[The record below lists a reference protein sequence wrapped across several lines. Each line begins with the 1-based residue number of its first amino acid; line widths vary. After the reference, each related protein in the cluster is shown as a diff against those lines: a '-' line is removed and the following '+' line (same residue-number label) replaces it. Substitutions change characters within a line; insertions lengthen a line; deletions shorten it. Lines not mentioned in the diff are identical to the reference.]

1 MNTMSRPNFKL
12 STLAALLIA
21 ANAVYAQENT
31 TPSQS
36 EADNAGTSTAI
47 QSVTVS
53 GTSRSTRT
61 ENKNSYTTSAMR
73 TTTGLALSPKET
85 PQSVSVI
92 TKKQLDEQ
100 GISTMEDALRKTT
113 GINVVAD
120 SGRYRYQS
128 RGFYIDQIEEDGI
141 SSTVPGAS
149 TNMYQDAQ
157 SMSDLALYD
166 HIEVVRGAT
175 GLTQANGSPGGTI
188 NATRKRPTAKTQ
200 IQAEAMVNRFGSVR
214 TLGDV
219 SGSLNQAKTLRGRAV
234 ALLERD
240 NSFKDDVDGKKGLI
254 YGIMEADAGENT
266 KITFGLSHQHKRETL
281 DPSGLLLSKDGKDL
295 HLPRDTFLAAGWNEG
310 KFDKTNVFGE
320 VEHQFNDDWK
330 LTSKLAYTHNKSR
343 EELGTLAS
351 RNTTQG
357 DGDYNARIG
366 ILSKYFGSSNLYD
379 FSTNLAGTFHALGR
393 SHDVFVTYSYSKEKG
408 HMRNI
413 DAKKDSTL
421 VYDLRTFR
429 PNDIAYPDWNNKSW
443 DGLSETLFV
452 TNMLS
457 AGVRFNPL
465 EQLHILAGGSYA
477 KFKSHYVENAT
488 RANGTLYNEDTLT
501 EQKHFTPYL
510 GITFD
515 ITPSQSLYASYTSIF
530 KPSYG
535 KKDKQGNQIKPKT
548 GNNLEIG
555 WKGAW
560 YANRLN
566 ASLALFQLDEKN
578 RPLNISKAQAQAE
591 DPTATR
597 GYSIPF
603 GRVRSHGWEGEISG
617 KLTDNWQMFAGYTFN
632 TSKYKKS
639 ESATVPEGMNFST
652 HTPKHIFRLYTSY
665 KLPVD
670 GGKWQI
676 AGGLESQSKT
686 KSSRGIEQGGYTL
699 WNANVQYRPSENAT
713 LSLIGSNLT
722 NKRYY
727 QNNVNRNVLA
737 GNFLGEPRNISFKFN
752 YKF

>member
-1 MNTMSRPNFKL
+1 MRKK
-12 STLAALLIA
+12 TL
-21 ANAVYAQENT
+21 
-31 TPSQS
+31 PPQS
-36 EADNAGTSTAI
+36 EADNANAVSSSAI
-47 QSVTVS
+47 ETVTV
-53 GTSRSTRT
+53 TAQNRSTRT
-61 ENKNSYTTSAMR
+61 ENRNSYTTSAMR

-100 GISTMEDALRKTT
+100 GISRMEDALRKTT

-120 SGRYRYQS
+120 GGRYRYQS
-128 RGFYIDQIEEDGI
+128 CGFYIDQIEEDGI

-175 GLTQANGSPGGTI
+175 GLTQANGAPGGTI

-200 IQAEAMVNRFGSVR
+200 IQAEASVDRFGTVR
-214 TLGDV
+214 TMGDV
-219 SGSLNQAKTLRGRAV
+219 SGSLNEAHTLRGRAI
-234 ALLERD
+234 ALLEKD

-254 YGIMEADAGENT
+254 YGILEADAGDNT
-266 KITFGLSHQHKRETL
+266 KITFGLSHQKKHETL
-281 DPSGLLLSKDGKDL
+281 DPSGLLLSKTGQDL
-295 HLPRDTFLAAGWNEG
+295 HLPRDTFLAAGWNKG

-320 VEHQFNDDWK
+320 VEHQFNDNWK
-330 LTSKLAYTHNKSR
+330 LTGKLAYTHNKSHQ
-343 EELGTLAS
+343 ELGTLAS
-351 RNTTQG
+351 RQST
-357 DGDYNARIG
+357 DSDYQARIG

-379 FSTNLAGTFHALGR
+379 FSTNLTGKFHALGR

-408 HMRNI
+408 DMRNI

-421 VYDLRTFR
+421 VYDLRTFH
-429 PNDIAYPDWNNKSW
+429 PSDIAYPDWNNKSW
-443 DGLSETLFV
+443 DGVSDTLFV
-452 TNMLS
+452 THMLS

-465 EQLHILAGGSYA
+465 EQLHILAGSSYA
-477 KFKSHYVENAT
+477 KFKSHYVENTT
-488 RANGTLYNEDTLT
+488 RANGSLYNEDTLT

-515 ITPSQSLYASYTSIF
+515 VTPNQSLYSSYTSIF

-566 ASLALFQLDEKN
+566 ASVALFQIDEKN

-591 DPTATR
+591 DPSATR

-603 GRVRSHGWEGEISG
+603 GKVRSHGWEAEISG
-617 KLTDNWQMFAGYTFN
+617 KLTDNWQLFAGYTFN
-632 TSKYKKS
+632 TSKYKKT
-639 ESATVPEGMNFST
+639 ESASLPEGLNFST

-665 KLPVD
+665 KLPVNS
-670 GGKWQI
+670 GKWQI

-686 KSSRGIEQGGYTL
+686 QSSRGIKQGGYTL
-699 WNANVQYRPSENAT
+699 WNANLQYRPSENAT
-713 LSLIGSNLT
+713 VSLIGSNLT

-727 QNNVNRNVLA
+727 QNQVSRNVLA
-737 GNFLGEPRNISFKFN
+737 GNYLGEPRNITLKFN